1 MRKQKPENINS
12 SETRKSQTIIKIVNI
27 LSRWQHHYPKTEA
40 HTRKTARGGVRAKVR
55 ACMFLQVCMCL
66 DMYLQRC
73 ARTRVREFV
82 AACVRTRV
90 HMHVCAHQTGHLQR
104 RLTSAMA
111 GANSGPW
118 VWATGR
124 DTTGE
129 MLKTPTID
137 LCVLQAF
144 SSGDSV
150 AIQWR
155 FQWRNQWRIN
165 GA

>member
-1 MRKQKPENINS
+1 M
-12 SETRKSQTIIKIVNI
+12 
-27 LSRWQHHYPKTEA
+27 LSHWQHHYPNTEA
-40 HTRKTARGGVRAKVR
+40 HTRKTTRGGVRAKVR

-129 MLKTPTID
+129 MLKTRTID
-137 LCVLQAF
+137 LCGLQTF
-144 SSGDSV
+144 SQWRFSGDSV
-150 AIQWR
+150 ANPVAKPVANQRRLRIS
-155 FQWRNQWRIN
+155 QWRIKSDIQKE
-165 GA
+165 